1 MQTSLKVMRF
11 VITAICLSPG
21 QKDYIE
27 RVKPN
32 LWEFGGKASGKG
44 RNDSIL
50 VWKKTAKLGLIE
62 DLLPK
67 CRCKKMM
74 YCFVLLIFLYYII
87 NIR

>member
-27 RVKPN
+27 RVEPN
-32 LWEFGGKASGKG
+32 LWEFGGKG

-74 YCFVLLIFLYYII
+74 YCFVLWIFLYYII